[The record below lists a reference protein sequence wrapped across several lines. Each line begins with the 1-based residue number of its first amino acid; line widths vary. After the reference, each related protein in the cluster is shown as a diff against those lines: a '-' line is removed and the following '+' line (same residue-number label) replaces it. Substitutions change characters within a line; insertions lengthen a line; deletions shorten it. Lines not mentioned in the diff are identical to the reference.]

1 MPSFLKPTQPGV
13 DMTSVGRFLMLSVVG
28 LFLVSSE
35 VSAGMFGF
43 GKKTEVHLSPEV
55 NGIVTLNGTPIK
67 GAQVVR
73 TLDYDQE
80 YREERVTGADGRF
93 DFPEKNIVSAR
104 PNKML
109 DETRVRQIITV
120 NYEGTKYLLWYATPG
135 TIKWRT
141 GIANKLAAMRCELTN
156 SEIEH
161 GFENVEKPQ
170 FPHSTFSICRWN
182 D

>member
-1 MPSFLKPTQPGV
+1 
-13 DMTSVGRFLMLSVVG
+13 MTSVGRFLMLSVVG
-28 LFLVSSE
+28 LFLLSSE
-35 VSAGMFGF
+35 ASAGMFGF

-55 NGIVTLNGTPIK
+55 KGVVTLNGTPAE

-80 YREERVTGADGRF
+80 YREEQITDKNGHF
-93 DFPEKNIVSAR
+93 TFPEKNIRSNR
-104 PNKML
+104 PNRML
-109 DETRVRQIITV
+109 DETRVRQIVTV
-120 NYEGTKYLLWYATPG
+120 TYEGTKYLLWYATPG
-135 TIKWRT
+135 TIYRRT
-141 GIANKLAAMRCELTN
+141 AIAKKLSFMRCELTN
-156 SEIEH
+156 PEMEH